1 MFYFIYVLH
10 FFSTWMIVAL
20 HNFLFF
26 SIFVSLLSFPVPVL
40 PSNML
45 YTYKINLYLTQYDDT
60 VG

>member
-10 FFSTWMIVAL
+10 FFSMWMIVAL

-26 SIFVSLLSFPVPVL
+26 SIFVALLSFPVPVL
-40 PSNML
+40 PSNMV